1 MKKIYAVN
9 NLECAHC
16 GGKIESAIN
25 QLEDVEEA
33 ILNFPSR
40 KLKVTG
46 NITEK
51 TEKAMQNICDR
62 IENGVIISPWENSD
76 NKNHSH
82 SHEHNH
88 SHEHGHEHEHEHNH
102 QEKNNIVTL
111 AIGVVLFICAVI
123 LSNISGFAD
132 KEYIPSSLYIL
143 SYLIL
148 GYKVIISAFKNIMK
162 GNIFD
167 ENFLMTIAT
176 VGAICLGE
184 YSEAAGVVLFFNIGS
199 IFEYYAVEKSRKEI
213 SSAIDLKVE
222 KSDVLRDGR
231 FINIDTDEIEK
242 GDIIRIKTG
251 ERIAVDG
258 IVKSG
263 ETLLDTS
270 AINGEPV
277 PVFVKSGD
285 KVISGYINTQS
296 AIEIEA
302 TETAENSMLSKIA
315 EAIENA
321 TDSKPKV
328 DRFITRFSRVYT
340 PVVIAVA
347 LLTAMVP
354 SLIIGNW
361 SKWIYTALT
370 FLVISCPCAL
380 VLSVPLAYFSGIGK
394 ASRYG
399 ILFKGGNSLEM
410 LAKIKSVALDKTGTV
425 TKGEFKVTE
434 IKTFENISEEKML
447 SLCGSCESFSSHPV
461 AVSIVNY
468 CKENNI
474 NTEPIK
480 DITEIAGMGLKAEF
494 NNSIVLCGNKKLMD
508 KYGISVN
515 LEPES
520 LGSIVYVSVNKQLYG
535 YILISDS
542 IKENS
547 ANAINDLKNMN
558 LDVFML
564 TGDKK
569 ENSENI
575 AGKVGIENVYSEL
588 LPAEKLEKLQE
599 IRRNSGNVMFIGD
612 GINDAPV
619 LAGAD
624 VGGAMQNGSDL
635 AIESADV
642 IFMKSD
648 LKSAVTAKKI
658 ADKTSVITK
667 QNIIFAIGIKL
678 AVLILGLFGIA
689 NMWFAVFA
697 DSGTAMLL
705 VLNSIRILL
714 KKEKSI

>member
-1 MKKIYAVN
+1 MKKIYTVN

-33 ILNFPSR
+33 VLNFPSR

-51 TEKAMQNICDR
+51 TEKAMQDICDR
-62 IENGVIISPWENSD
+62 IENGVIISSQESSD
-76 NKNHSH
+76 NQNHSH
-82 SHEHNH
+82 SHGHNH
-88 SHEHGHEHEHEHNH
+88 SHEHVHNH
-102 QEKNNIVTL
+102 QGKNNIVNL
-111 AIGVVLFICAVI
+111 VIGAVLFLCAFI
-123 LSNISGFAD
+123 LSNISGFAE
-132 KEYIPSSLYIL
+132 KEYIPALFYIL

-148 GYKVIISAFKNIMK
+148 GYKIIISAFKNIIK

-176 VGAICLGE
+176 IGAIFLGE

-222 KSDVLRDGR
+222 KCDVLRNGK

-242 GDIIRIKTG
+242 CDIIRIKTG

-263 ETLLDTS
+263 ETFLDTS

-277 PVFVKSGD
+277 PVFVKAGD
-285 KVISGYINTQS
+285 KVISGYINTKS

-328 DRFITRFSRVYT
+328 DRFITRFSKIYT
-340 PVVIAVA
+340 PVVIAV
-347 LLTAMVP
+347 
-354 SLIIGNW
+354 SLITAIIPSIITGNW

-394 ASRYG
+394 ASGYG

-434 IKTFENISEEKML
+434 IKSYGNISEDKLL
-447 SLCGSCESFSSHPV
+447 SLCGSCESCSSHPV
-461 AVSIVNY
+461 ALSIVNY
-468 CKENNI
+468 CRENNI
-474 NTEPIK
+474 NIETVENVTEF
-480 DITEIAGMGLKAEF
+480 AGMGLEAEF
-494 NNSIVLCGNKKLMD
+494 NNKIVLCGNKKLMD
-508 KYGISVN
+508 KYNISVN
-515 LEPES
+515 EEPES
-520 LGSIVYVSVNKQLYG
+520 IGSVVYISVNNQLCG
-535 YILISDS
+535 YILISDT

-547 ANAINDLKNMN
+547 ANAINDFKNMN

-575 AGKVGIENVYSEL
+575 AGKVGIENIYSEL
-588 LPAEKLEKLQE
+588 LPSEKLEKLQE
-599 IRRNSGNVMFIGD
+599 IRKNCGSVMFIGD

-705 VLNSIRILL
+705 VLNSIRILF
-714 KKEKSI
+714 KKDKL

>member
-1 MKKIYAVN
+1 MKKIYTVN

-33 ILNFPSR
+33 VLNFPSR

-51 TEKAMQNICDR
+51 TEKEMQDICDR
-62 IENGVIISPWENSD
+62 IENGVIISSPESSD
-76 NKNHSH
+76 NQNHSH
-82 SHEHNH
+82 SHGHNH
-88 SHEHGHEHEHEHNH
+88 SHEHGHNH
-102 QEKNNIVTL
+102 QGKNNIVNL
-111 AIGVVLFICAVI
+111 VIGAVLFVCAVI
-123 LSNISGFAD
+123 LSNISGFAE
-132 KEYIPSSLYIL
+132 KEYIPALFYIL

-148 GYKVIISAFKNIMK
+148 GYKIITSAFKNIIK

-167 ENFLMTIAT
+167 ENFLMTVAT
-176 VGAICLGE
+176 AGAICLGE

-222 KSDVLRDGR
+222 KCDVLKNGR

-277 PVFVKSGD
+277 PIFVKNGD

-328 DRFITRFSRVYT
+328 DRFITRFSKIYT

-347 LLTAMVP
+347 LITAIVP
-354 SLIIGNW
+354 SIITGNW

-394 ASRYG
+394 ASGYG

-434 IKTFENISEEKML
+434 IKTYGNISEDKLL
-447 SLCGSCESFSSHPV
+447 SLCGSCESCSSHPV
-461 AVSIVNY
+461 ALSIVNY
-468 CKENNI
+468 CRENNI
-474 NTEPIK
+474 NIETVQN
-480 DITEIAGMGLKAEF
+480 ITEFAGMGLEAKF
-494 NNSIVLCGNKKLMD
+494 NDKIVLCGNKKLMN
-508 KYGISVN
+508 KYNISVN
-515 LEPES
+515 EES
-520 LGSIVYVSVNKQLYG
+520 ENIGSIVYVSINSQLCG
-535 YILISDS
+535 YILISDT

-547 ANAINDLKNMN
+547 VNSVNDLKNMN

-588 LPAEKLEKLQE
+588 LPSEKLEKLQD
-599 IRRNSGNVMFIGD
+599 IRKNFGSVMFIGD

-678 AVLILGLFGIA
+678 VVLILGLFGIA

-705 VLNSIRILL
+705 VLNSIRILF
-714 KKEKSI
+714 KKDEL